1 MSEQSLR
8 QDCEIV
14 GIKYENINTTTVREV
29 IVAYRK
35 EALNVHPDKVLD
47 ESDKKEATKAFQ
59 ALNNSYERILRFLL
73 DNNAKEDEA
82 CDEENSDENEEE
94 RFMKDNF
101 QNFNF
106 PHENDGSFT
115 VKIQHA
121 QADSWQESLENKY
134 GLPQVEKNNRGTE
147 CDRLWKFKYTVEGR
161 ETDITVHIN
170 QEVRNQV
177 NC

>member
-59 ALNNSYERILRFLL
+59 ALNNSY
-73 DNNAKEDEA
+73 
-82 CDEENSDENEEE
+82 
-94 RFMKDNF
+94 
-101 QNFNF
+101 
-106 PHENDGSFT
+106 
-115 VKIQHA
+115 
-121 QADSWQESLENKY
+121 
-134 GLPQVEKNNRGTE
+134 
-147 CDRLWKFKYTVEGR
+147 
-161 ETDITVHIN
+161 
-170 QEVRNQV
+170 
-177 NC
+177 

>member
-1 MSEQSLR
+1 
-8 QDCEIV
+8 
-14 GIKYENINTTTVREV
+14 
-29 IVAYRK
+29 
-35 EALNVHPDKVLD
+35 
-47 ESDKKEATKAFQ
+47 
-59 ALNNSYERILRFLL
+59 
-73 DNNAKEDEA
+73 
-82 CDEENSDENEEE
+82 
-94 RFMKDNF
+94 MKDNF

-161 ETDITVHIN
+161 ETDITVHIYN
-170 QEVRNQV
+170 KPRSKKPSKLLIQSGCQSLICIYVFTELPRIYKTVKRVHQWLNVV
-177 NC
+177 NAE